1 MISALIMNI
10 LQRLSVIGTTVF
22 VYLAFGGSLGHVNE
36 IVNIQAFVLIG
47 VYSIPIVPGGIG
59 VADYILI
66 NGLDEIPDV
75 PSPAN
80 LELVSRG
87 ISFYCCI
94 VLSII
99 IMLIGYFIQR
109 KHMKNI

>member
-1 MISALIMNI
+1 MNI
-10 LQRLSVIGTTVF
+10 LQRLSTIGTTLF
-22 VYLAFGGSLGHVNE
+22 VYLAFGGSISNINE
-36 IVNIQAFVLIG
+36 IVNVQSMVLIG
-47 VYSIPIVPGGIG
+47 VYSIPFVPGGIG

-66 NGLDEIPDV
+66 NGLDQIPDV

-94 VLSII
+94 GLSIL
-99 IMLIGYFIQR
+99 IMIIGYIIQS
-109 KHMKNI
+109 KKMKKNK